1 MISDVKILIVDDG
14 SLSSLRVL
22 TGLKN
27 HGFNYIELAV
37 NSNCM
42 FDYLYRGHFGLI
54 ISNWSRMEMHGK
66 EFIDTLR
73 KHQEYHDIPLIMLA
87 HPTESMNFQ
96 DGHWDED
103 VRFVSKPLDFK
114 VLSDTIG
121 EVLIKKETLK

>member
-14 SLSSLRVL
+14 SLSNLRVL

-27 HGFNYIELAV
+27 LGFNYIELAV

-42 FDYLYRGHFGLI
+42 FDYLDRSHFELI

-66 EFIDTLR
+66 EFINTVR
-73 KHQEYHDIPLIMLA
+73 KHSKYHDIPIIMLT
-87 HPTESMNFQ
+87 HPTVSMNFQ
-96 DGHWDED
+96 DGLWDED
-103 VRFVSKPLDFK
+103 IRFVDKPLDFK

-121 EVLIKKETLK
+121 EVLKKKETLK